1 MDYAQTWITT
11 FIDFGGLMG
20 TLVTAVATLFLWRV
34 TKLLAVETKRM
45 AEASAQPHVVATL
58 DPNRW
63 SMRHF
68 DLKVDNTGNATAYD
82 IKVDFTPPLINGEGR
97 AGAMAVPFE
106 NISLLKPGQGV
117 SSYLA
122 EYPLVRKQVYSVRV
136 SWRRSF
142 ADSTREENTYTIN
155 MADHQDVSD
164 LGGDP
169 MVKIANDLAKIRED
183 LRSLAQG
190 SKRLKIDAY
199 TAGDRLHERRVAARQ
214 RRRWASGR
222 HTENQQENSQE

>member
-1 MDYAQTWITT
+1 MDSAQTWITT
-11 FIDFGGLMG
+11 FIAFGGLLG

-97 AGAMAVPFE
+97 AGGMAVPFE

-142 ADSTREENTYTIN
+142 ADSTLEENTYTISSVRFISRRQVA
-155 MADHQDVSD
+155 MPMLMRAPEDSWVST
-164 LGGDP
+164 
-169 MVKIANDLAKIRED
+169 I
-183 LRSLAQG
+183 
-190 SKRLKIDAY
+190 
-199 TAGDRLHERRVAARQ
+199 
-214 RRRWASGR
+214 
-222 HTENQQENSQE
+222 

>member
-1 MDYAQTWITT
+1 MDSAQTWITT
-11 FIDFGGLMG
+11 FIAVGGLLG
-20 TLVTAVATLFLWRV
+20 SLVTAVATLFLWRV

-97 AGAMAVPFE
+97 AGGMAVPFE

>member
-1 MDYAQTWITT
+1 MDSAQTWITT
-11 FIDFGGLMG
+11 FIAVGGLLG

-106 NISLLKPGQGV
+106 NISLLKPGQGMG
-117 SSYLA
+117 SYLA
-122 EYPLVRKQVYSVRV
+122 EYSIVSKRVYSVR
-136 SWRRSF
+136 
-142 ADSTREENTYTIN
+142 
-155 MADHQDVSD
+155 QK
-164 LGGDP
+164 
-169 MVKIANDLAKIRED
+169 KIAGTR
-183 LRSLAQG
+183 
-190 SKRLKIDAY
+190 RLI
-199 TAGDRLHERRVAARQ
+199 THARP
-214 RRRWASGR
+214 
-222 HTENQQENSQE
+222 

>member
-1 MDYAQTWITT
+1 MDSAQTWITT
-11 FIDFGGLMG
+11 FIAFGGLLG

-106 NISLLKPGQGV
+106 NISLLKPGQGM

-122 EYPLVRKQVYSVRV
+122 EYSIVSKRVYSVRV
-136 SWRRSF
+136 SWRRSP
-142 ADSTREENTYTIN
+142 ADSQREENVYTIN
-155 MADHQDVSD
+155 MADRQGVSD

-169 MVKIANDLAKIRED
+169 LVNIANDLAKIRED

>member
-1 MDYAQTWITT
+1 MDSSQTWITT
-11 FIDFGGLMG
+11 FIAFGGLLG

-97 AGAMAVPFE
+97 AGGMAVPFE

-190 SKRLKIDAY
+190 STRLKIDAY

>member
-1 MDYAQTWITT
+1 MDSAQTWITT
-11 FIDFGGLMG
+11 FIAVGGLLG

-97 AGAMAVPFE
+97 AGGMAVPFE

-122 EYPLVRKQVYSVRV
+122 EYPIVRKQAYSVRV

-142 ADSTREENTYTIN
+142 ADSQREENVYTIN
-155 MADHQDVSD
+155 MADRQGVSD

-169 MVKIANDLAKIRED
+169 MVKIANDMAKIRED

-199 TAGDRLHERRVAARQ
+199 TAGGRLHERRVAARQ
-214 RRRWASGR
+214 RRRWAQER
-222 HTENQQENSQE
+222 QTANQQEDSQE

>member
-1 MDYAQTWITT
+1 M
-11 FIDFGGLMG
+11 
-20 TLVTAVATLFLWRV
+20 
-34 TKLLAVETKRM
+34 
-45 AEASAQPHVVATL
+45 VATL

-106 NISLLKPGQGV
+106 NISLLKPGQGM

-122 EYPLVRKQVYSVRV
+122 EYSIVSKRVYSVRV
-136 SWRRSF
+136 SWRRSP
-142 ADSTREENTYTIN
+142 ADSQREENVYTIN
-155 MADHQDVSD
+155 MADRQGVSD

-169 MVKIANDLAKIRED
+169 LVNIANDLAKIRED

>member
-1 MDYAQTWITT
+1 MDSVQTWITT
-11 FIDFGGLMG
+11 FIAVGGLLG

-106 NISLLKPGQGV
+106 NISLLKPGQGMG
-117 SSYLA
+117 SYLA
-122 EYPLVRKQVYSVRV
+122 EYSIVSKRVYSVRV
-136 SWRRSF
+136 SWRRSP
-142 ADSTREENTYTIN
+142 ADSQREENAYTIN
-155 MADHQDVSD
+155 MADRQGVSD

-169 MVKIANDLAKIRED
+169 MVNIANDLAKIRED

>member
-1 MDYAQTWITT
+1 MDSAQTWIIT
-11 FIDFGGLMG
+11 FIAVGGLLG
-20 TLVTAVATLFLWRV
+20 SLVTAVATLFLWRV

-97 AGAMAVPFE
+97 AGGMAVPFE

>member
-1 MDYAQTWITT
+1 MDSAQTWITT
-11 FIDFGGLMG
+11 FIAVGGLLG
-20 TLVTAVATLFLWRV
+20 SLVTAVATLFLWRV

-97 AGAMAVPFE
+97 AGAIAVPFE
-106 NISLLKPGQGV
+106 NISLLKPGQGM

-122 EYPLVRKQVYSVRV
+122 EYSIVSRRVYSVRV

-169 MVKIANDLAKIRED
+169 MVKITNDLAKMQED
-183 LRSLAQG
+183 LRSLARG
-190 SKRLKIDAY
+190 GKRLKVDAY

>member
-1 MDYAQTWITT
+1 MDSAQTWITT
-11 FIDFGGLMG
+11 FIAVGGLLG

-82 IKVDFTPPLINGEGR
+82 IKVDFTPPLVNGEGR
-97 AGAMAVPFE
+97 AGEMAVPFE
-106 NISLLKPGQGV
+106 NVSLLKPGQGM

-122 EYPLVRKQVYSVRV
+122 EYPMVRKQVYSVRV
-136 SWRRSF
+136 SWRRSP
-142 ADSTREENTYTIN
+142 ADSRREENVYTIN
-155 MADHQDVSD
+155 MADRQGVSD

-169 MVKIANDLAKIRED
+169 IVKIANDLAKIRED
-183 LRSLAQG
+183 LRSLARG

-199 TAGDRLHERRVAARQ
+199 TESDRMHERRIAARQ
-214 RRRWASGR
+214 RRRWASGL
-222 HTENQQENSQE
+222 HTEHQQENSQE

>member
-1 MDYAQTWITT
+1 MDSAQTWITT
-11 FIDFGGLMG
+11 FIAFGGLLG

-34 TKLLAVETKRM
+34 TKLLAVDTTRM
-45 AEASAQPHVVATL
+45 AEASAPPPVVATL

-106 NISLLKPGQGV
+106 NISLLKPGQGMG
-117 SSYLA
+117 SYLA
-122 EYPLVRKQVYSVRV
+122 EYSIVSKRVYSVRV
-136 SWRRSF
+136 SWRRSS
-142 ADSTREENTYTIN
+142 ADSEREENVYTIN
-155 MADHQDVSD
+155 MADREGVSD

-169 MVKIANDLAKIRED
+169 LVNIANDLAKIRED

-214 RRRWASGR
+214 RRRWAQER
-222 HTENQQENSQE
+222 QTADQQEDSQE

>member
-1 MDYAQTWITT
+1 MDSAQTWITT
-11 FIDFGGLMG
+11 FIAVGGLLG
-20 TLVTAVATLFLWRV
+20 SLVTAVATLFLWRV

-63 SMRHF
+63 SMGHF

-82 IKVDFTPPLINGEGR
+82 IKVDFTPTLVNGEGR
-97 AGAMAVPFE
+97 AGGMAVPFA
-106 NISLLKPGQGV
+106 NISLLKPGQGM

-122 EYPLVRKQVYSVRV
+122 EYPLVSKRVYSVRV
-136 SWRRSF
+136 SWRRSS
-142 ADSTREENTYTIN
+142 ADSQREENVYTIN
-155 MADHQDVSD
+155 MADREGVSD

-169 MVKIANDLAKIRED
+169 MVKIANDMAKIRED

-190 SKRLKIDAY
+190 SEPVRNFVCEA
-199 TAGDRLHERRVAARQ
+199 
-214 RRRWASGR
+214 
-222 HTENQQENSQE
+222 

>member
-1 MDYAQTWITT
+1 MDSAQTWITT
-11 FIDFGGLMG
+11 FIAFGGLLG

-106 NISLLKPGQGV
+106 NISLLKPGQGMG
-117 SSYLA
+117 SYLA
-122 EYPLVRKQVYSVRV
+122 EYSIVSKRVYSVRV
-136 SWRRSF
+136 SWRRSS
-142 ADSTREENTYTIN
+142 ADSQREENVYTIN
-155 MADHQDVSD
+155 MADRQGVSD

-169 MVKIANDLAKIRED
+169 LVNIANDLAKIRED

-214 RRRWASGR
+214 RRRWAQER
-222 HTENQQENSQE
+222 QTANQQEDSQE

>member
-1 MDYAQTWITT
+1 MDSSQTWITT
-11 FIDFGGLMG
+11 FIAFGGLLG

-82 IKVDFTPPLINGEGR
+82 IKVDFTPTLVNGEGR
-97 AGAMAVPFE
+97 
-106 NISLLKPGQGV
+106 GV

-169 MVKIANDLAKIRED
+169 MVKIANDLAKMQED
-183 LRSLAQG
+183 MRSLARG
-190 SKRLKIDAY
+190 GKRLKVDAY

-214 RRRWASGR
+214 RRRWAQER
-222 HTENQQENSQE
+222 QTANQQEDSQE

>member
-1 MDYAQTWITT
+1 MDSAQTWITT
-11 FIDFGGLMG
+11 FIDFGGLLG

-63 SMRHF
+63 SMRYF

-97 AGAMAVPFE
+97 AGGMAVPFE

-214 RRRWASGR
+214 RRRWAQER
-222 HTENQQENSQE
+222 QTANQQEDSQE

>member
-1 MDYAQTWITT
+1 MDSSQTWITT
-11 FIDFGGLMG
+11 FIAFGGLLG

-97 AGAMAVPFE
+97 AGGMAVPFE

-190 SKRLKIDAY
+190 SKRLKIDAH

>member
-1 MDYAQTWITT
+1 MDSAQTWITT
-11 FIDFGGLMG
+11 FIAVGGLLG
-20 TLVTAVATLFLWRV
+20 SLVTAVATLFLWRV

-82 IKVDFTPPLINGEGR
+82 IKVDFTPPVINGEGR

-106 NISLLKPGQGV
+106 NISLLKPGQGM

-122 EYPLVRKQVYSVRV
+122 EYSIVSKRVYSVRV
-136 SWRRSF
+136 SWRRSP
-142 ADSTREENTYTIN
+142 ADSQREENVYTIN
-155 MADHQDVSD
+155 MADRQGVSD

-169 MVKIANDLAKIRED
+169 LVNIANDLAKIRED

-199 TAGDRLHERRVAARQ
+199 TAGDRLHELRVAARQ

>member
-1 MDYAQTWITT
+1 MDSAQTWITT
-11 FIDFGGLMG
+11 FIAFGGLLG

-106 NISLLKPGQGV
+106 NISLLKPGQGM

-122 EYPLVRKQVYSVRV
+122 EYSIVSRRVYSVRV
-136 SWRRSF
+136 SWRRSP
-142 ADSTREENTYTIN
+142 ADSQREENVYTIN
-155 MADHQDVSD
+155 MADRQGVSD

-169 MVKIANDLAKIRED
+169 LVNIANDLAKIRED

-214 RRRWASGR
+214 RRRWAQER
-222 HTENQQENSQE
+222 QTANQQEDSQE

>member
-1 MDYAQTWITT
+1 MDSAQTWITT
-11 FIDFGGLMG
+11 FIAFGGLLG

-106 NISLLKPGQGV
+106 NISLLKPGQGM

-122 EYPLVRKQVYSVRV
+122 EYSIVSKRVYSVRV
-136 SWRRSF
+136 SWRRSP
-142 ADSTREENTYTIN
+142 ADSQREENVYTIN
-155 MADHQDVSD
+155 MADRQGVSD

-169 MVKIANDLAKIRED
+169 LVNIANDLAKIRED

-214 RRRWASGR
+214 RRRWAQER
-222 HTENQQENSQE
+222 QTANQQEDSQE

>member
-1 MDYAQTWITT
+1 MDSAQTWITT
-11 FIDFGGLMG
+11 FIAIGGLLG

-45 AEASAQPHVVATL
+45 AEASAQPHVVASL

-97 AGAMAVPFE
+97 AVGMTVPFE
-106 NISLLKPGQGV
+106 SISLLKPGQGV

-122 EYPLVRKQVYSVRV
+122 EYPLVRKRVYSVRV

-142 ADSTREENTYTIN
+142 ADSRREENVYTIN
-155 MADHQDVSD
+155 MSDHDGVSD

-169 MVKIANDLAKIRED
+169 MLKIASDLAKMQED
-183 LRSLAQG
+183 LRSLARG
-190 SKRLKIDAY
+190 GKRLKVDAY

-214 RRRWASGR
+214 RRRWAQDR
-222 HTENQQENSQE
+222 QTENQQEDSQE

>member
-1 MDYAQTWITT
+1 MDSAQTWITT
-11 FIDFGGLMG
+11 FIAFGGLLG

-97 AGAMAVPFE
+97 AGGMAVPFE

-142 ADSTREENTYTIN
+142 ADSTPRGKHLHHQHGGSPGRKRFGWRPDGKNCQRSGKNTRGPAISCPGKQAPEN
-155 MADHQDVSD
+155 
-164 LGGDP
+164 
-169 MVKIANDLAKIRED
+169 
-183 LRSLAQG
+183 
-190 SKRLKIDAY
+190 
-199 TAGDRLHERRVAARQ
+199 
-214 RRRWASGR
+214 
-222 HTENQQENSQE
+222 

>member
-1 MDYAQTWITT
+1 MDSAQTWITT
-11 FIDFGGLMG
+11 FIAFGGLLG

-106 NISLLKPGQGV
+106 NISLLKPGQGM

-122 EYPLVRKQVYSVRV
+122 EYPIVRKQAYSVRV

-142 ADSTREENTYTIN
+142 ADSQREENVYTIN
-155 MADHQDVSD
+155 MADRQGVSD

-169 MVKIANDLAKIRED
+169 LVNIANDLAKIRED

-190 SKRLKIDAY
+190 SKRLKID
-199 TAGDRLHERRVAARQ
+199 
-214 RRRWASGR
+214 
-222 HTENQQENSQE
+222 

>member
-1 MDYAQTWITT
+1 MDSAQTWITT
-11 FIDFGGLMG
+11 FIAFGGLLG

-106 NISLLKPGQGV
+106 NISLLKPGQGMG
-117 SSYLA
+117 SYLA
-122 EYPLVRKQVYSVRV
+122 EYSIVSKRVYSVRV
-136 SWRRSF
+136 SWRRSP
-142 ADSTREENTYTIN
+142 ADSQREENVYTIN
-155 MADHQDVSD
+155 MADRQGVSD

-169 MVKIANDLAKIRED
+169 LVNIANDLAKIRED

>member
-1 MDYAQTWITT
+1 MDSAQTWITT
-11 FIDFGGLMG
+11 FIAFGGLLG

-63 SMRHF
+63 SMRYF

-106 NISLLKPGQGV
+106 NISLLKPGQGM

-122 EYPLVRKQVYSVRV
+122 EYSIVSKRVYSVRV
-136 SWRRSF
+136 SWRRSP
-142 ADSTREENTYTIN
+142 ADSQREENAYTIN
-155 MADHQDVSD
+155 MADRQGVSD

-169 MVKIANDLAKIRED
+169 MVKIANDMAKIRED

-199 TAGDRLHERRVAARQ
+199 TAGGRLHERRVAARQ
-214 RRRWASGR
+214 RRRWAQER
-222 HTENQQENSQE
+222 QTANQQEDSQE

>member
-1 MDYAQTWITT
+1 MDSAQTWITT
-11 FIDFGGLMG
+11 FIAVGGLLG

-82 IKVDFTPPLINGEGR
+82 IKVDFTPPLVNGEGR
-97 AGAMAVPFE
+97 AGGMAVPFA
-106 NISLLKPGQGV
+106 NISLLKPGQGM

-122 EYPLVRKQVYSVRV
+122 EYPLVSKRVYSVCV

-142 ADSTREENTYTIN
+142 ADLRREENVYTIN
-155 MADHQDVSD
+155 LADREGVSD

-169 MVKIANDLAKIRED
+169 TVKIANDLAKMQED
-183 LRSLAQG
+183 LRSLARG
-190 SKRLKIDAY
+190 GKRLKVDAY

-214 RRRWASGR
+214 RRRWAQDR
-222 HTENQQENSQE
+222 QTENQQEDSQE

>member
-1 MDYAQTWITT
+1 MDSAQTWITT
-11 FIDFGGLMG
+11 FIAVGGLLG
-20 TLVTAVATLFLWRV
+20 SLVTAVATLFLWRV

-97 AGAMAVPFE
+97 AGGMAVPFE

-199 TAGDRLHERRVAARQ
+199 TAGGRLHERRVAARQ